1 MLMANFKKIVEVL
14 NDLIKINKD
23 REEGYVKASRE
34 LTPAEHNLRG
44 VFERKAQESRN
55 NVQQLQYK
63 AQEFTSE
70 AGEEIANDTSISG
83 KLYRVWMDVK
93 SVFTGDND
101 KSALESC
108 VHGEEA
114 AQQCYAQ
121 ALDEEEL
128 PEDITSLL
136 RQQKQ
141 SIDQSK
147 EEIQQELRNISN

>member
-1 MLMANFKKIVEVL
+1 MANFKKIVEVL